1 MAETLL
7 FCARSH
13 HRVNPLILLSRSS
26 RCQWSWSSL
35 DSNRV
40 WFVLNR
46 RKRRRRMSKDS
57 RSFFTA
63 IEAAASSSA
72 FPGGASAADVSGQF
86 SGPKPKKKRQ
96 DAADELVNPKHL
108 ADPDSFFSEFKG
120 VDVHYKVC
128 DCELEAPSSL
138 HEQSES
144 PLPHERKRIGLAMIL
159 LHGFGASVFSWHK
172 VMKPLA
178 SIIGSKVLA
187 FDRPAFG
194 LTSRVSCQERTDG
207 SDAKS
212 LNPYATLFSVL
223 TTLHFIDL
231 LGSDKAIIVGHS
243 AGAFTAVRSYF
254 EAPDRVAALILVAPA
269 IIAPLSAPKV
279 IESHDLPKSNQ
290 SQQQAPSSEK
300 SPNVIVLVAQM
311 LSMFFCNILWALK
324 TIFSAIKDF
333 TISVYN
339 MIVFAILRSA
349 AAAFV
354 VRLLIKYFGVAA
366 IRKSW
371 YDESKLTDYTLQ
383 GYTKPLKA
391 KGWDRALLEYIIAL
405 VADSGDE
412 SKPSQSRRVHEI
424 KCPVLIVTGD
434 TDRLVPAWNAERLS
448 RAIPNSHFER
458 MGHQRR

>member
-1 MAETLL
+1 
-7 FCARSH
+7 
-13 HRVNPLILLSRSS
+13 
-26 RCQWSWSSL
+26 
-35 DSNRV
+35 
-40 WFVLNR
+40 
-46 RKRRRRMSKDS
+46 MSKDS

-63 IEAAASSSA
+63 IEAAASSPSA
-72 FPGGASAADVSGQF
+72 FPGGPSAADVPGQF
-86 SGPKPKKKRQ
+86 SGPKLKKKRQ
-96 DAADELVNPKHL
+96 DAADELVDPKHL
-108 ADPDSFFSEFKG
+108 ADPDSCFSEFKG

-128 DCELEAPSSL
+128 DGELEASSSL
-138 HEQSES
+138 QEQSES
-144 PLPHERKRIGLAMIL
+144 PLPHERKRIGLSMIL
-159 LHGFGASVFSWHK
+159 LHGFGASLFSWHK

-194 LTSRVSCQERTDG
+194 LTSRVSYQGRTDG

-231 LGSDKAIIVGHS
+231 LGSDRAIIVGHS

-254 EAPDRVAALILVAPA
+254 EAPDRVAALILVGPA

-279 IESHDLPKSNQ
+279 IEGDGLPKSNQ
-290 SQQQAPSSEK
+290 SQQEAPSSKE

-324 TIFSAIKDF
+324 TVFSAIKDF

-339 MIVFAILRSA
+339 MIVFATLRSA

-354 VRLLIKYFGVAA
+354 VRLLIKIFGVAA

-371 YDESKLTDYTLQ
+371 YDESKLTDHTLQ

-412 SKPSQSRRVHEI
+412 SNPSQSRRVHEI

-448 RAIPNSHFER
+448 RAIPNSHFEVIKKC
-458 MGHQRR
+458 GHLPHEEKPEEFLSVVEIFLRNIVIGPNLSVAAPI